1 MKLSE
6 ETIEKL
12 DEIHSAY
19 VESTKEILVNEA
31 RKNNPYKVGDVIE
44 DHYQIGKIKSV
55 VINTNIGR
63 RTYSI
68 SYRCERLTKKLKPFI
83 SSYTSNLILSLSLI
97 ILVFKTA

>member
-55 VINTNIGR
+55 VIKTNIDR

-68 SYRCERLTKKLKPFI
+68 SYRCERLTKKLKPFKNGED
-83 SSYTSNLILSLSLI
+83 TI
-97 ILVFKTA
+97 IYDFNVERQITN

>member
-44 DHYQIGKIKSV
+44 DHYQIGKIKNV
-55 VINTNIGR
+55 VINTNIDR

-68 SYRCERLTKKLKPFI
+68 SYRCERLTNKLKPFKNGEDTMV
-83 SSYTSNLILSLSLI
+83 YGSNVKRQI
-97 ILVFKTA
+97 TN

>member
-6 ETIEKL
+6 EAIKKL

-31 RKNNPYKVGDVIE
+31 RENNPYKVGDVIE
-44 DHYQIGKIKSV
+44 DHYQIGKIKNIIVSTSV
-55 VINTNIGR
+55 DS

-68 SYRCERLTKKLKPFI
+68 SYRCERLTKKLKPFKKGEDTI
-83 SSYTSNLILSLSLI
+83 IHRSNIKRQI
-97 ILVFKTA
+97 TN

>member
-19 VESTKEILVNEA
+19 VESTKEILVSEA

-44 DHYQIGKIKSV
+44 DHYQIGKIKSI
-55 VINTNIGR
+55 VI
-63 RTYSI
+63 
-68 SYRCERLTKKLKPFI
+68 
-83 SSYTSNLILSLSLI
+83 
-97 ILVFKTA
+97 TAI

>member
-19 VESTKEILVNEA
+19 LESIKEILVNEA

-44 DHYQIGKIKSV
+44 DYYQIGKIKNV
-55 VINTNIGR
+55 VINTNIDK

-68 SYRCERLTKKLKPFI
+68 SYRCERLTKKLKPFKNGEDTMI
-83 SSYTSNLILSLSLI
+83 YGCNVKRQITN
-97 ILVFKTA
+97 

>member
-55 VINTNIGR
+55 VINTNIDR
-63 RTYSI
+63 RTYGI
-68 SYRCERLTKKLKPFI
+68 SYRCERLTKKLKPFKNGEDI
-83 SSYTSNLILSLSLI
+83 MIYGGNVKRQI
-97 ILVFKTA
+97 AN